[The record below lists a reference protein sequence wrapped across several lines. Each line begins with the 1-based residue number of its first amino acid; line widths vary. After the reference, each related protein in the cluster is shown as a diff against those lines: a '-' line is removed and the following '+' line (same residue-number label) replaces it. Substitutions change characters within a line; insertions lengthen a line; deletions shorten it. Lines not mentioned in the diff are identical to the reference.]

1 MIRSLYIAATGMEA
15 QNTNIEVISNNL
27 ANVHTTGFKRS
38 KADFQDLMYQQL
50 RAPGMTS
57 SSGTIS
63 PTGIQVGLGVR
74 TAAVSKLFTQGDF
87 VQTSNDLDVTIEGD
101 GLFQV
106 QMPDASVAYT
116 RAGNFK
122 TDNLGR
128 ITTSD
133 GYPIAGSTDQILN
146 VPPDTRKIQIAQ
158 DGTVSVLQGN
168 GTTPNKIGQIMT
180 ARFINNAGLDAIGKN
195 LFKQTVSS
203 GLPIVSVPGINGY
216 GALRQGSLE
225 MSNVNVIEEMVSM
238 IASQRAYEFNS
249 KAIQASDEM
258 LQIANNLRR

>member
-27 ANVHTTGFKRS
+27 ANVNTTGFKRS

-50 RAPGMTS
+50 RAPGMATA
-57 SSGTIS
+57 SGTS
-63 PTGIQVGLGVR
+63 VPTGLQIGLGVR
-74 TAAVSKLFTQGDF
+74 PVAVSKLFIQGDF
-87 VQTSNDLDVTIEGD
+87 AQTGNDLDTTIEGN

-106 QMPDASVAYT
+106 LMPDGSVSYT

-122 TDNLGR
+122 TDNQGR
-128 ITTSD
+128 IVTSD
-133 GYPIAGSTDQILN
+133 GYPIAGSTDQILT
-146 VPPDTRKIQIAQ
+146 VPSDTKKINIAE

-168 GTTPNKIGQIMT
+168 DTTPNKIGQIQT
-180 ARFINNAGLDAIGKN
+180 VRFINTAGLDAIGKN
-195 LFKQTVSS
+195 LFKQTSAS
-203 GLPIVSVPGINGY
+203 GAPIANVPGANGY
-216 GALRQGSLE
+216 GSIRQGFLE
-225 MSNVNVIEEMVSM
+225 LSNVNVIQEMVSM
-238 IASQRAYEFNS
+238 ISSQRAYEFNS